1 MTTLTIRPEL
11 ADISLTHTEDKLLAR
26 VVEALKNWD
35 HDTAKEPW
43 SRLIESRI
51 QHEGIPGD
59 LEIKHLIWMAL
70 RQACLTCASRGEDD
84 YLMLVENLA
93 TSADDAD
100 VEDMELHINIDKQQ
114 QLAQMVFTIS
124 KKLYDTARTIMAR
137 KA

>member
-1 MTTLTIRPEL
+1 
-11 ADISLTHTEDKLLAR
+11 
-26 VVEALKNWD
+26 
-35 HDTAKEPW
+35 
-43 SRLIESRI
+43 
-51 QHEGIPGD
+51 
-59 LEIKHLIWMAL
+59 MAL

-93 TSADDAD
+93 TAADDAD

-124 KKLYDTARTIMAR
+124 KKLYDIARTIMAQ